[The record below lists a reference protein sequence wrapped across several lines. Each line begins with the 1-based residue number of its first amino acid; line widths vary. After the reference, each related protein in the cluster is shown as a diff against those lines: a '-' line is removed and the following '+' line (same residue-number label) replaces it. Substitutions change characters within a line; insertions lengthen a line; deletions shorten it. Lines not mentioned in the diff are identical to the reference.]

1 MNQPLAIVLAAFKP
15 TYLRRAVESV
25 LSQTNKEFNLYIFD
39 DASPHD
45 LRAELEDLPSAQDCY
60 HRFEKNVGA
69 TSVVQQWMRCISH
82 TNEEPWI
89 WIFSDDD
96 VMDQNC
102 VDSFYSTLQ
111 KYPNHPAYRFN
122 TKKIDGEGNLIR
134 ENRFPDQFDAAEFLN
149 LKLSYR
155 QESYIIETIFSRRAY
170 HETGG
175 IPDLPYAWAA
185 DDLFNAKIS
194 ELGNIRTIP
203 GAMVSWR
210 YSDENI
216 SGKKSAAGAV
226 EKIKASRKFV
236 HWINSHDH
244 IVQNLQPAD
253 LPARWY
259 VRQLKNMG
267 ENLTLLDELKAV
279 VPMLNSNPTL
289 LKHYLNSKINES
301 RVAGWLKRFLL

>member
-25 LSQTNKEFNLYIFD
+25 LSQTNKDFNLYIFD
-39 DASPHD
+39 DASPYD
-45 LRAELEDLPSAQDCY
+45 LESELENLPSALNCY
-60 HRFEKNVGA
+60 HRFEKNIGA
-69 TSVVQQWMRCISH
+69 TSIVKQWMRCISH
-82 TNEEPWI
+82 TKEEPWI

-96 VMDQNC
+96 LMDKDC
-102 VDSFYSTLQ
+102 VASFYDTL
-111 KYPNHPAYRFN
+111 KNYPDHPAYRFN
-122 TKKIDGEGNLIR
+122 TKKIDSEGNLIR
-134 ENRFPDQFDAAEFLN
+134 ENRYPELFDASEFLN
-149 LKLSYR
+149 LKLSYQ
-155 QESYIIETIFSRRAY
+155 QESYIVETIFSRSAY

-185 DDLFNAKIS
+185 DDLFNARIAD
-194 ELGNIRTIP
+194 LGKIRTIP
-203 GAMVSWR
+203 GAWVSWR

-244 IVQNLQPAD
+244 ISQNLKPAD

-259 VRQLKNMG
+259 ARQLKNMG
-267 ENLTLLDELKAV
+267 KNLTLFDELKAV
-279 VPMLNSNPTL
+279 FPMLKSNPTL
-289 LKHYLNSKINES
+289 LKHYLSLKINES
-301 RVAGWLKRFLL
+301 RAAGWLKRFLL